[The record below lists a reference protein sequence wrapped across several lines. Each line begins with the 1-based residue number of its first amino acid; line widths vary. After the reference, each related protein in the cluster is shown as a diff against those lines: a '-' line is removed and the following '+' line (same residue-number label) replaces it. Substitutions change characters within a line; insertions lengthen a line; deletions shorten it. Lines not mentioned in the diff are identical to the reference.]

1 MVGGGLQSVATLT
14 RDQCSVS
21 KLATSC
27 EQPIR
32 LEHHRTYLDTK
43 SLIRVMRYFFK
54 SSRGS
59 SGSAIL
65 WTGFQLLPP
74 DSFIEVPSPSTM
86 LGGPVALREPQRTAT
101 NDTLR
106 GDWRGTS
113 LASP

>member
-1 MVGGGLQSVATLT
+1 MSMVGGGPQSETTLT

-21 KLATSC
+21 KLGTSC

-43 SLIRVMRYFFK
+43 S
-54 SSRGS
+54 S
-59 SGSAIL
+59 
-65 WTGFQLLPP
+65 
-74 DSFIEVPSPSTM
+74 EVPSLSTM
-86 LGGPVALREPQRTAT
+86 LGGPAALREPQRTAT